1 MVLAKRFFII
11 AGTAGAALLLAAAL
25 LYAGISFGRSRLGAR
40 KTWSPDPVGATY
52 VATQL
57 RQMDKAHA
65 ALFLAYDLEN
75 RTDLDY
81 HLDDSSIL
89 MSKLKSDGSL
99 SQEEPIRL
107 SYPVFLPGRRRVR
120 IAIELAQPF
129 VWPAPG
135 DPRLQDKLRDFVK
148 QSLANTDGFVLF
160 NQAGRL
166 EVELPGAWPEL
177 TAANGANR

>member
-1 MVLAKRFFII
+1 MVRAKRFFII

-25 LYAGISFGRSRLGAR
+25 LYAGMTFGHSRAASR
-40 KTWSPDPVGATY
+40 KSWGLNPVAATY

-57 RQMDKAHA
+57 RQIDKTHA

-75 RTDLDY
+75 GTDLDY
-81 HLDDSSIL
+81 RLDDSSIV

-99 SQEEPIRL
+99 SQEEPARL
-107 SYPVFLPGRRRVR
+107 SYPVFAPARRRVR
-120 IAIELAQPF
+120 IAIELLQPF
-129 VWPAPG
+129 VWPAQA

-148 QSLANTDGFVLF
+148 QCLGNSDGFVLF
-160 NQAGRL
+160 SQPGRL
-166 EVELPGAWPEL
+166 EVELPSAWPEL